1 MNDFDTTLTPEE
13 RAAPT
18 FLEWSDA
25 TLARGVRALAAKLHD
40 SVGFHGIT
48 GMAAGLAL
56 EKIARDS
63 NASEYR
69 ITIDG
74 GTRITV
80 RLPNDSGLLRHAQ
93 EGASK

>member
-1 MNDFDTTLTPEE
+1 MDDFDKTLTGQE

-18 FLEWSDA
+18 YLEWSDA

-56 EKIARDS
+56 EKIARDN
-63 NASEYR
+63 NAAEYC

-74 GTRITV
+74 ETRITV
-80 RLPNDSGLLRHAQ
+80 RLPNDA
-93 EGASK
+93 EGDESDG

>member
-1 MNDFDTTLTPEE
+1 MDDFDKTLTPEE
-13 RAAPT
+13 RAVPT
-18 FLEWSDA
+18 FTEWSDA

-48 GMAAGLAL
+48 GMAAALAL

-63 NASEYR
+63 NAEKYR

-80 RLPNDSGLLRHAQ
+80 RLPNEQVRRDSAAPER
-93 EGASK
+93 KP

>member
-1 MNDFDTTLTPEE
+1 MDDFDTTLTPEE

-18 FLEWSDA
+18 FTEWSDA

-48 GMAAGLAL
+48 SMAAALAL
-56 EKIARDS
+56 EKVARDS
-63 NASEYR
+63 NAEKYD

-80 RLPNDSGLLRHAQ
+80 RLPNDN
-93 EGASK
+93 

>member
-1 MNDFDTTLTPEE
+1 MDDFDTTLTPEE

-56 EKIARDS
+56 EKIARDN
-63 NASEYR
+63 NAEEYR

-80 RLPNDSGLLRHAQ
+80 RLPTMTT
-93 EGASK
+93 SKD